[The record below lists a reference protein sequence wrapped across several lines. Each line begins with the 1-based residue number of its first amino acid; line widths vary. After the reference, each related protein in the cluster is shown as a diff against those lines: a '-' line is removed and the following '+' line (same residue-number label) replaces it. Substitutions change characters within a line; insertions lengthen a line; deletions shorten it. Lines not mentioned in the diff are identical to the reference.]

1 MRRLDKHKE
10 TVEFSLDTA
19 YTKKS
24 TTHLVLD
31 TLSLLCYYK
40 FEREEHPNYWLRVFN
55 LSLCVNSSSIKEKLY
70 PMDFFKDM
78 FQGLGNFF
86 KDPLNLNSRD
96 REEEHF
102 AQQQENWKKEFA
114 LQKNQFEYQKWF
126 DQNNVTL
133 NLKQNMDAG
142 INPLAAQG
150 AGTSSVGASASPQQ
164 PSQSVG
170 GSDMSILGD
179 LISQLGENRRE
190 DESLKVAKDKIDK
203 DKDTQ
208 NQIIA
213 LKRDE
218 LGLENRRTSAYEKV
232 TQSQIQEAMARFNEI
247 MQNLSE
253 RERAGYGRD
262 SSKQYRLFKEI
273 LAEIKGSPQDSD
285 FIESQQSN
293 SENAPAKGTGVSSGS
308 TSNGKRTSSLAQ
320 IDDAIRSTPAYQM
333 WALQQQ
339 QHGKP
344 IDIATFRRVASK
356 QTLKKAGEQAYKNFG
371 K

>member
-19 YTKKS
+19 YTKNS
-24 TTHLVLD
+24 ITHLVLD

-55 LSLCVNSSSIKEKLY
+55 LSLCVNGSSIKEKLY
-70 PMDFFKDM
+70 PMGFFKDM

-102 AQQQENWKKEFA
+102 AQQQANWEKEFA
-114 LQKNQFEYQKWF
+114 LQKDQFEYQKWF

-150 AGTSSVGASASPQQ
+150 AGSSSVSSSASPQQ
-164 PSQSVG
+164 PSQGVG
-170 GSDMSILGD
+170 GADMSILGD
-179 LISQLGENRRE
+179 LVSQLGANRRE

-208 NQIIA
+208 DQIIA

-218 LGLENRRTSAYEKV
+218 LGLEEKRTDAYGKDV
-232 TQSQIQEAMARFNEI
+232 NARVLNLMQEYKAAQEG
-247 MQNLSE
+247 
-253 RERAGYGRD
+253 GYGRGSTFYKKLYGEIKNELEKTFGPFGEGSNGNLQGSLNNL
-262 SSKQYRLFKEI
+262 SSKDVKGVTSELKRPKTPDGKSLYDEIVASQHYKEW
-273 LAEIKGSPQDSD
+273 AARQ
-285 FIESQQSN
+285 
-293 SENAPAKGTGVSSGS
+293 AKA
-308 TSNGKRTSSLAQ
+308 GKRYSVEAYLV
-320 IDDAIRSTPAYQM
+320 DGRGWNSTQ
-333 WALQQQ
+333 
-339 QHGKP
+339 
-344 IDIATFRRVASK
+344 
-356 QTLKKAGEQAYKNFG
+356 
-371 K
+371 